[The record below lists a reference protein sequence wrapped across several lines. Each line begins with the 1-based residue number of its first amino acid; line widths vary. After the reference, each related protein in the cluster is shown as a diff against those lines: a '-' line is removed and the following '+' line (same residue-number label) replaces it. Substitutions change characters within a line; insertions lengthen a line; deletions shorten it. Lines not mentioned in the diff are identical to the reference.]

1 MHEFKALTVEEV
13 MFIVERKWADFGC
26 AFQKE
31 DFADNESLATLVR
44 MTHGN
49 FRLIDRLLLQVQ
61 RILEVNNL
69 SLITK
74 EVIEAAR
81 QNLVI
86 GVE

>member
-13 MFIVERKWADFGC
+13 MFIVERKWADLGC

-49 FRLIDRLLLQVQ
+49 FRLIDRLLVQVQ